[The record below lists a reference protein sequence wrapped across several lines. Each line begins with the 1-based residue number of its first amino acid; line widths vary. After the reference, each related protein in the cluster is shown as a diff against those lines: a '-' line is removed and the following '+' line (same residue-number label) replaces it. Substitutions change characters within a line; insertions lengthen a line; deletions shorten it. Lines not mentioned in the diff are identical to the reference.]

1 VRIVEGR
8 FRPRNPA
15 VCVRYGGAFVVEQIA
30 YDEVVTPALSRGAV
44 KRRDFPGFREDYLV
58 LHCLIRAHRPERFFE
73 IGTSVGLGTKVICR
87 ALSSRRFRP
96 DTRDRVFSLDVPP
109 GTDPTVIYPEAED
122 GHPDKAGRLNPYP
135 YTQLFGDSK
144 SFDAS
149 PYLPLDGWFIDGKHD
164 YEYARADTQLALSA
178 DPRLIV
184 WHDFQIEGVA
194 EGAEA
199 ATAERSEYR
208 LKRVADTRI
217 AFAVRE

>member
-1 VRIVEGR
+1 VIEEI
-8 FRPRNPA
+8 P
-15 VCVRYGGAFVVEQIA
+15 
-30 YDEVVTPALSRGAV
+30 YDEVVTPGLSKGAV

-73 IGTSVGLGTKVICR
+73 IGTSIGRGTKVICR
-87 ALSSRRFRP
+87 AISSRRLRP
-96 DTRDRVFSLDVPP
+96 DTGDRVFSLDVPP

-122 GHPDKAGRLNPYP
+122 GHPDKAGKLNPYP

-164 YEYARADTQLALSA
+164 YEYARADTLLALTA

-184 WHDFQIEGVA
+184 WHDFQIDGVEQGARDSMA
-194 EGAEA
+194 EHP
-199 ATAERSEYR
+199 EYR
-208 LKRVADTRI
+208 LMRVADTRV

>member
-1 VRIVEGR
+1 VFEEI
-8 FRPRNPA
+8 P
-15 VCVRYGGAFVVEQIA
+15 
-30 YDEVVTPALSRGAV
+30 YDEVVTPDLRKGAV

-58 LHCLIRAHRPERFFE
+58 LHCLIRAHRPQRFFE
-73 IGTSVGLGTKVICR
+73 IGTSIGLGTKVICR
-87 ALSSRRFRP
+87 AISSRRFRP
-96 DTRDRVFSLDVPP
+96 ETADSVFSLDVPP

-122 GHPDKAGRLNPYP
+122 GHPDKAGQLNPYP

-164 YEYARADTQLALSA
+164 YEYARADTLLALSA

-194 EGAEA
+194 EGAGDGM
-199 ATAERSEYR
+199 AEHPEYLLR
-208 LKRVADTRI
+208 RVADTRV